1 MADRE
6 KRVTASTEKPAPSQ
20 EQLTTPVPAELSFD
34 EFGNRWVLGTFMED
48 KGLKLKMLVKPA
60 GMEDKYEYEIWQGA
74 ERVLSSSDNEWQ
86 HRMHDEFSECIKVFD
101 GMRQRWLLQR
111 DATDSVWNAF
121 FPKAESYGNSKPD
134 EHSDA
139 YSRWAKGMQHELGE
153 VFERAL
159 KSGQGIIIES
169 LEVIAAAVEAKDP
182 DTLGHSQRVACYA
195 KILAKELGLTEEEM
209 EKVRVAAILHDMGKI
224 GVGAKLLRK
233 PGVLTNE
240 EFEIM
245 KSHTVLGFEMV
256 RNIKELQDI
265 PFLIRSH
272 HERYDGKG
280 YPDGLAGDGIPLGA
294 RIVSV
299 ANALDAMTC
308 ASPYRRAL
316 SFSEARERIAGEA
329 GKQFDPVVVDAFLRI
344 PDEVWNNALAASE

>member
-1 MADRE
+1 MAERE
-6 KRVTASTEKPAPSQ
+6 ERDTAGIEKPGPSR
-20 EQLTTPVPAELSFD
+20 EQLTRPAPAELSFD
-34 EFGNRWVLGTFMED
+34 EVGNRWVLGYFMKD
-48 KGLKLKMLVKPA
+48 KDLKLKMLVKPA
-60 GMEDKYEYEIWQGA
+60 GMEDAYEYEIWQGA
-74 ERVLSSSDNEWQ
+74 EKVLSSNDNEWQ
-86 HRMHDEFSECIKVFD
+86 RRMHDEFSECIKVFD

-111 DATDSVWNAF
+111 DATDSAWNAF
-121 FPKAESYGNSKPD
+121 FPKAESYGNARPD
-134 EHSDA
+134 EQSDA
-139 YSRWAKGMQHELGE
+139 YSRWAEGMKHELGE

-195 KILAKELGLTEEEM
+195 MILAKELGLTEEEIG
-209 EKVRVAAILHDMGKI
+209 KVRVAAILHDVGKI
-224 GVGAKLLRK
+224 GVEATLLIK

-240 EFEIM
+240 EFDIM
-245 KSHTVLGFEMV
+245 KRHTLLGFEMV

-265 PFLIRSH
+265 PSLIRSH

-308 ASPYRRAL
+308 ASPHRRAL

-329 GKQFDPVVVDAFLRI
+329 GKQFDPVVVDAFLRM
-344 PDEVWNNALAASE
+344 PDETWKDALTASE